1 MPGPEA
7 RAIRHVISPPEQQPG
22 TLSLSRALRAGVPLL
37 LVALV
42 WAVYWSVGSNGFV
55 AYDDP
60 GYIQEN
66 PVVKLGLTADG
77 VRWAFTTW
85 TIANWHPLTWLSH
98 MLDVQLFGVEPA
110 WHHRE
115 NVLWHCANTLLLLAF
130 LGRTTGGWWRSAL
143 VAALFSVHPLRVESV
158 AWISE
163 RKDVLSTFF
172 FLLAL
177 LAYAAYARRQGA
189 LRYLAVALAFAL
201 GLLAKPMVVTLPALL
216 LLLDVWPLRRLPAG
230 RLSATALWPLLREKL
245 PLFALSAVSSAVTFL
260 AQARGGA
267 VRSVVGLPFSAR
279 AANAVVSAAS
289 YLGKTLWPTDLAV
302 LYPHPGYR
310 PGGIPAWKVAFA
322 TALLLGITAI
332 ALREVR
338 RRPYLLAGWGWYL
351 VTVLPVIGL
360 VQVGQQGMADRYTYL
375 PLIGP
380 VFAAVWAA
388 AEGAEKLRM
397 PRAALAVAGL
407 VLVLGA
413 AWIARVQVGYWRD
426 TLTLFDHATRVTED
440 NRIAWKN
447 VGSARFERGE
457 PAEALAAFAEA
468 TRIDPED
475 PDLWFDQGMAL
486 SALGRYR
493 EATSRFEQAI
503 RLEPSDGESW
513 FNLGITWAKL
523 RQPDRV
529 AAVAQRLRPLDPVR
543 ADELERMARLLA
555 GR

>member
-1 MPGPEA
+1 
-7 RAIRHVISPPEQQPG
+7 VNSPPEQQSG
-22 TLSLSRALRAGVPLL
+22 TFSLSGALRAGAPLL

-42 WAVYWSVGSNGFV
+42 WAVYGSVGSNGFV

-60 GYIQEN
+60 SYVQEN

-85 TIANWHPLTWLSH
+85 TVANWHPLTWLSH
-98 MLDVQLFGVEPA
+98 MLDVQLFGVDPA

-115 NVLWHCANTLLLLAF
+115 NVLWHCANALLLLAF
-130 LGRTTGGWWRSAL
+130 LHRTTGGWWRSAL
-143 VAALFSVHPLRVESV
+143 AAALFAVHPLRVESV

-177 LAYAAYARRQGA
+177 LAYVAYVRRPSP
-189 LRYLAVALAFAL
+189 LRYLAIALSFAL
-201 GLLAKPMVVTLPALL
+201 GLLAKPMVVTLPAVL

-230 RLSATALWPLLREKL
+230 RLTAAALWPLLREKL

-260 AQARGGA
+260 AQAHGGA
-267 VRSVVGLPFSAR
+267 VRSVQGLPLSAR
-279 AANAVVSAAS
+279 AANAVVSAVA

-332 ALREVR
+332 ALREAR

-360 VQVGQQGMADRYTYL
+360 LQVGQQGMADRYTYL

-388 AEGAEKLRM
+388 GEAVERLRV
-397 PRAALAVAGL
+397 PRAALAVTGL

-413 AWIARVQVGYWRD
+413 ASFARVQAGYWRD
-426 TLTLFDHATRVTED
+426 SLTLFDHATRVTED

-468 TRIDPED
+468 ARIDPDD
-475 PDLWFDQGMAL
+475 PDLWFDQGLAL
-486 SALGRYR
+486 SALGRYG
-493 EATSRFEQAI
+493 EATSHFERAI
-503 RLEPSDGESW
+503 QLEPGDGESW
-513 FNLGITWAKL
+513 FNLGIAWARL

-529 AAVAQRLRPLDPVR
+529 AAVAQRLRPLDPGH
-543 ADELERMARLLA
+543 AAELERMARQLA